1 MLKIQVIIICLVL
14 IIPLELLSQ
23 GGKPSQGPSITLMGL
38 GDSITQGGSKT
49 PSYLF
54 PLSIKLYEG
63 GYNVDFIG
71 PRQTTLEGRTLNH
84 SGFGGQNAEFLEKR
98 IDSIYREFPA
108 EVVLLHAGHNYFVE
122 DQPVSIIINAQKS
135 IVSKI
140 KAINP
145 NATIFIAQVIES
157 GKLPKYAY
165 IPELN
170 MEIKRLVDDLQKIWP
185 RIYLVDLAA
194 TFDWRSDTIEDMVH
208 PNAFGAER
216 MAKVWFQEL
225 KKYLKKN

>member
-1 MLKIQVIIICLVL
+1 MMMPFEIL
-14 IIPLELLSQ
+14 PLEEKQPQS
-23 GGKPSQGPSITLMGL
+23 SSITLMGL

-54 PLSIKLYEG
+54 PLSKKLYEAG
-63 GYNVDFIG
+63 FDIDFIG
-71 PRQTTLEGRTLNH
+71 PRQTTLEGRVLNH
-84 SGFGGQNAEFLEKR
+84 SGFGGQNAEFLEKC

-108 EVVLLHAGHNYFVE
+108 DVVLLHAGHNYFVE
-122 DQPVSIIINAQKS
+122 NKPVSTIIDAQRS

-145 NATIFIAQVIES
+145 DAAIFVAQIIES

-170 MEIKRLVDDLQKIWP
+170 IEIKKLVEDLQRIWP

-194 TFDWRSDTIEDMVH
+194 TFEWKSDTIEDMVH
-208 PNAFGAER
+208 PNAHGAEK
-216 MAKVWFQEL
+216 MADTWFQEL
-225 KKYLKKN
+225 RKYVKKN

>member
-1 MLKIQVIIICLVL
+1 MLKIQSIIICLVL
-14 IIPLELLSQ
+14 IIPLEVLPQ
-23 GGKPSQGPSITLMGL
+23 EGKQTQASSISLMGL

-54 PLSIKLYEG
+54 PLSIKLHEA

-71 PRQTTLEGRTLNH
+71 PRQTTLEGKTLNH

-108 EVVLLHAGHNYFVE
+108 DVILLHAGHNYFVE
-122 DQPVSIIINAQKS
+122 NKPVSTIIDAQKS

-145 NATIFIAQVIES
+145 DATIFVAQIIES

-170 MEIKRLVDDLQKIWP
+170 IEIKNLVDDLQEIWP
-185 RIYLVDLAA
+185 KIYLVDLAA
-194 TFDWRSDTIEDMVH
+194 TFDWKSDTIEDMVH
-208 PNAFGAER
+208 PNAFGAEK